1 MTDESAYKIVFQN
14 QGQVVE
20 LYARHVSQGVLFGFI
35 EVEGLIFGARSQ
47 VVLDPT
53 EEGLRNEYGA
63 ARRLYLPLHA
73 VLRVEEVEHAGQS
86 RVTEAGESGGAV
98 RPFPLPASAPGGKS
112 PSE

>member
-1 MTDESAYKIVFQN
+1 MSEESAYKIVFQN

-20 LYARHVSQGVLFGFI
+20 LYARHVSQGGLFGFI

-47 VVLDPT
+47 VVLDPS

-73 VLRVEEVEHAGQS
+73 VLRIEEVEHAGQS
-86 RVTEAGESGGAV
+86 RVTESGEPGAAV
-98 RPFPLPASAPGGKS
+98 RPFPLPISTSDSKT
-112 PSE
+112 PSK